1 MHTNQTYNSLI
12 IENVGKIQFPASLN
26 NTIEKIDWAK
36 QSWMSIGLPAF
47 SSIFCV
53 SNDILYF
60 QEDASGNVS
69 LKLSEFTGEVLANT
83 TLVSEEKDQDSYVVS
98 FKLLFFKGLLCESEM
113 KELKAIPYKEYSEGF
128 EKFKT
133 ETEKKIKI
141 INSFWYR
148 RVYKPY
154 SFLVKGAA
162 LVFIAPVEF
171 ITKIM
176 YKSFEAML
184 FIDES

>member
-12 IENVGKIQFPASLN
+12 IENIGKIQFPLSLKN
-26 NTIEKIDWAK
+26 VIEKADWSK
-36 QSWMSIGLPAF
+36 QSWASIGLPAF
-47 SSIFCV
+47 GSTFCV

-60 QEDASGNVS
+60 QEDAEGNML

-83 TLVSEEKDQDSYVVS
+83 TLISEEKGQDSHVFS

-113 KELKAIPYKEYSEGF
+113 KELKTITYEDYSKGY
-128 EKFKT
+128 EKFKI
-133 ETEKKIKI
+133 ETEKKINV
-141 INSFWYR
+141 INSFWYKKI
-148 RVYKPY
+148 YKPY
-154 SFLVKGAA
+154 AFLVKGVAFI
-162 LVFIAPVEF
+162 FIAPVEF

-184 FIDES
+184 FIDEP